1 MIVRVQFFGYVTA
14 QCVAQDGDDSGFGG
28 SSLRSL
34 EVALRGRRGP
44 SDLRGILPRTSGN
57 ARPVW
62 RGSPLTSFDSCKVG
76 SFDHVRGWRRRMVDV
91 AGDGTWSRVVRD
103 IKDIVARALASLH
116 RGGRPFAQ
124 SPDR

>member
-1 MIVRVQFFGYVTA
+1 MATTLA
-14 QCVAQDGDDSGFGG
+14 CVAALCGAS
-28 SSLRSL
+28 RSL
-34 EVALRGRRGP
+34 CADVAGLLTSAGFYLGQP
-44 SDLRGILPRTSGN
+44 TSGN

-103 IKDIVARALASLH
+103 IKDIVACALASLH

-124 SPDR
+124 SPDH